1 MLNYNQWPQQPAM
14 ARTEQKY
21 LIDRETL
28 DHLLAMLRD
37 GVAKGASDK
46 EIREQTQE
54 ILDPDYRAKVDRAL
68 KEASEGKARRFKNA
82 EEMIRDLHSR

>member
-1 MLNYNQWPQQPAM
+1 M

-68 KEASEGKARRFKNA
+68 KEASEGKVKRFKNA
-82 EEMIRDLHSR
+82 EGMIRDLHSH

>member
-1 MLNYNQWPQQPAM
+1 M

-21 LIDRETL
+21 IIDRETL

-68 KEASEGKARRFKNA
+68 KEASEGKVRRFKNA

>member
-1 MLNYNQWPQQPAM
+1 MVRA
-14 ARTEQKY
+14 EQKY

-37 GVAKGASDK
+37 GVARGASDE
-46 EIREQTQE
+46 EIREQTRE

-68 KEASEGKARRFKNA
+68 KEVAEGKVRRFKNA

>member
-1 MLNYNQWPQQPAM
+1 M

-54 ILDPDYRAKVDRAL
+54 ILDPDYRAKVDHAL
-68 KEASEGKARRFKNA
+68 KEASEGKVRRFKNA

>member
-1 MLNYNQWPQQPAM
+1 VVRA
-14 ARTEQKY
+14 EQKY

-37 GVAKGASDK
+37 GVARGASDE
-46 EIREQTQE
+46 EIREQTEE

-68 KEASEGKARRFKNA
+68 KEAAEGKVRRFKNV
-82 EEMIRDLHSR
+82 EGMIRDLHSR